1 MNDYFES
8 IKLGFSA
15 PFVPVLAALIAFV
28 PAIVAA
34 FVSLLI
40 SRRSIYINSVTV
52 ERSKWI
58 GELRSNIAS
67 LSGLV
72 LDINQ
77 KLIFVEG
84 YELSEP
90 YHQSAQEIHRLTSLI
105 KLQLNPFNEID
116 KNIIRILDN
125 FEQSFQNPRT
135 SRWAGDDYLLVAHA
149 QWLLKAEWEKVKLEA
164 AGCPKKLS
172 LWLKAK
178 IHMRRY
184 RKFANSPAGSISSD

>member
-1 MNDYFES
+1 LGVRQNES
-8 IKLGFSA
+8 IHQKLESHQA
-15 PFVPVLAALIAFV
+15 
-28 PAIVAA
+28 
-34 FVSLLI
+34 
-40 SRRSIYINSVTV
+40 
-52 ERSKWI
+52 SK
-58 GELRSNIAS
+58 GNPDSQQT
-67 LSGLV
+67 LV

-84 YELSEP
+84 YELSAP

-135 SRWAGDDYLLVAHA
+135 SRWAGDDYLLIAHA